1 MELTRRQEE
10 GLRTTIERYKQHEHY
25 TVISGYAGSGKT
37 TLVKFIIEALQ
48 LPPER
53 VVFCAYTGKA
63 VQVLQSHGNKNA
75 CTLHKL
81 LYEARPLPDGKFY
94 FIPKTRLDYDMV
106 IVDECSMM
114 PKSMMQMLLKHKN
127 IYILFTGDPGQLPPI
142 NKDEDNHLLDH
153 PHVFLDE
160 IMRQA
165 QESDIIRLSMKI
177 RNGEELSLGTSN
189 DAIVMNKSD
198 LNSGVLTWADQI
210 LCATNA
216 VRINLNQQMRQLN
229 GHGPE
234 PEDGDKV
241 ICLRNYEECA
251 SDDGNMLV
259 NGITG
264 YISNVYQ
271 TFTHPPRFIY
281 DEPIDILKAEFIT
294 DNGDS
299 YGELSMDRQ
308 EIMTGKRFADGRTL
322 YKLSKNKIAKTMI
335 PMEFTYGYAITVH
348 KAQGSQW
355 DKVLV
360 IEENFPFAKEEHQ
373 RWLYTAVTRAV
384 EKLVLVKKR

>member
-1 MELTRRQEE
+1 MELTIKQEQ
-10 GLRTTIERYKQHEHY
+10 GLRLAVSRFKAHEHY

-37 TLVKFIIEALQ
+37 TLIKFIIEALR

-63 VQVLQSHGNKNA
+63 VQVLQSKGNKNA

-81 LYEARPLPDGKFY
+81 LYTARPLPDGRFY
-94 FIPKTRLDYDMV
+94 FVPNPMIDYDVV

-114 PKSMMQMLLKHKN
+114 PKSMMQMLLKHHN
-127 IYILFTGDPGQLPPI
+127 VYILFTGDPGQLPPI

-153 PHVFLDE
+153 PHIFLDE

-177 RNGEELSLGTSN
+177 RNGETLDIGTGK
-189 DAIVMNKSD
+189 DAIVMPKSQ
-198 LNSGVLTWADQI
+198 LNSGVLTWSDQI
-210 LCATNA
+210 LCAKNVTR
-216 VRINLNQQMRQLN
+216 VSLNQQMRELN
-229 GHGPE
+229 GHGPD
-234 PEDGDKV
+234 PENGDKV
-241 ICLRNYEECA
+241 ICLRNYEEYG
-251 SDDGNMLV
+251 SNEGNMLV

-264 YISNVYQ
+264 YIHNTYQ
-271 TFTHPPRFIY
+271 TYAQPPRY
-281 DEPIDILKAEFIT
+281 LYPDPIDVLCAEFVT
-294 DNGDS
+294 DAGDS
-299 YGELSMDRQ
+299 YGELMMDRH
-308 EIMTGKRFADGRTL
+308 EIMTGERFTDGRTL
-322 YKLSKNKIAKTMI
+322 YRLSRNKMTQGMV
-335 PMEFTYGYAITVH
+335 PLEFTYGYAITTH

-384 EKLVLVKKR
+384 EKLVLVRA